1 MVIKKEDLD
10 KHGIISEEEA
20 PTISFPEFDTC
31 GTATIKGVIARL
43 DKEIEVLGVKRKVIE
58 ETLRSL
64 EIIKRDI
71 MRSGK

>member
-20 PTISFPEFDTC
+20 PTIAFPEFDTC
-31 GTATIKGVIARL
+31 DTATIKGVIARL
-43 DKEIEVLGVKRKVIE
+43 DKEIEVLGVKRKAIE